1 MDYFL
6 ELPVLEFPYTFYKT
20 INKIDAFVA
29 QAKAQTGYS
38 SMSYNNGQLTMN
50 MDHILT
56 DAELDKLTAF
66 VEGYVDPAVYLL
78 FNSAISY
85 PLSSNST
92 NSTIL
97 VPVQNIIYQNQNTAN
112 LVMDSMKTV
121 LVISSMTPNLL
132 SDPSYFVEMQVMDK
146 TRNVLIYSGKLDVT
160 SLVTG
165 WPVMSSGQNTVRS
178 WQLYGLG
185 SKTPSYDVIFQFS
198 MRVSNPNLTVQL
210 NALQFLFYTPV

>member
-6 ELPVLEFPYTFYKT
+6 ELPVIEFPYTFYKT
-20 INKIDAFVA
+20 IDKIEAFVS
-29 QAKAQTGYS
+29 QAKAQPGYS

-50 MDHILT
+50 MENSLT
-56 DAELDKLTAF
+56 DAELEKLTAF

-78 FNSAISY
+78 FSNAISY

-92 NSTIL
+92 NSTTL

-121 LVISSMTPNLL
+121 LVINSATPNLL
-132 SDPSYFVEMQVMDK
+132 RDSTYFVDMQVMDK
-146 TRNVLIYSGKLDVT
+146 TRNIQIFSGRLDIT
-160 SLVTG
+160 SLVNG
-165 WPVMSSGQNTVRS
+165 WSMLSTAQNTVRS
-178 WQLYGLG
+178 WQLYGLA

-198 MRVSNPNLTVQL
+198 MRVSNPNLSVQL
-210 NALQFLFYTPV
+210 NALQFLFYTLV